1 MCACVHACVCLS
13 VWRWLANNKLV
24 DISKL
29 KSWFHCSQIM
39 DGTIN
44 LQITEVNKYI
54 QNNILLALCYFFIFN
69 IYYVFCAKLY
79 IDINSQVILINR
91 FHIWNASVI
100 LQHFFPVNIFVSV
113 CQFCS
118 TLNLTEWILR
128 SGFPSPNNQ
137 ACKTLPALS
146 SGSNISLTYTR
157 VEQHAG

>member
-100 LQHFFPVNIFVSV
+100 LQHFFPWTFLFLCVSFAAPWTWQSGYWDQAFPPPTTKHARP
-113 CQFCS
+113 CQHFHLAPTS
-118 TLNLTEWILR
+118 
-128 SGFPSPNNQ
+128 
-137 ACKTLPALS
+137 A
-146 SGSNISLTYTR
+146 
-157 VEQHAG
+157 